1 VTAHNVPSD
10 DGPDPALIAE
20 YVRPTNPWQADIDH
34 RIGRL
39 EQRLTEM
46 SMREHIHPIEDK
58 LKRWTG
64 PDNSIEQQDLEW
76 KERALRAEA
85 ELARLYGQFRL
96 ALSKAEHSDGD
107 GCGAGPH
114 TTP

>member
-1 VTAHNVPSD
+1 MTTQN
-10 DGPDPALIAE
+10 AE
-20 YVRPTNPWQADIDH
+20 YLRSMNPWRADIDD

-39 EQRLTEM
+39 ERRLTEM

-64 PDNSIEQQDLEW
+64 PDNAIEQQDLEW

-96 ALSKAEHSDGD
+96 ALSKSARTDGSE
-107 GCGAGPH
+107 CG
-114 TTP
+114 